1 MLMLKFSVDE
11 TRPTAPDVPGVP
23 HDPRGQRES
32 GQRKRRV
39 QRASSGSHAISPSA
53 RCGQKHYSQLFFI
66 STLLMAL
73 DPMDPNPMLQRET
86 KMS

>member
-1 MLMLKFSVDE
+1 MFLLKFSVDE

-53 RCGQKHYSQLFFI
+53 RCGHKRNSQL
-66 STLLMAL
+66 SKLLMAL
-73 DPMDPNPMLQRET
+73 WTLTLCYKEKQ
-86 KMS
+86 K